1 MYTDIIKIL
10 KFVLIVL
17 KDNEKTAF
25 KASSV
30 YDIYRQFFKV
40 SAKADR
46 ILKGRLMWKLEHINS
61 DTSFGSVENKW
72 LYFNNQI
79 IRNYEDAK
87 HELLIMFGA
96 LESEEANPK
105 YAEVFRNNFCSKSL
119 NGRTNQH
126 TTVAHIDESFQMIAY
141 RFKFI
146 ENAKKVKTFRY
157 FDELF
162 REITYDLSTE
172 EKRQKFIEDTRPQID
187 EIHTLLKEYE
197 NLLAE
202 YYTISDLLL
211 SNNQSSVYVLNQ
223 RIKLGE

>member
-1 MYTDIIKIL
+1 MCTDIIKIL

-17 KDNEKTAF
+17 KDNEKTVFNAPRI
-25 KASSV
+25 

-40 SAKADR
+40 AVKAKR
-46 ILKGRLMWKLEHINS
+46 ILDGRLMWKLEHINS

-79 IRNYEDAK
+79 IREYEDAK

-96 LESEEANPK
+96 LASEEANPK
-105 YAEVFRNNFCSKSL
+105 YAEIFRNNFCSKSL
-119 NGRTNQH
+119 NGRTNQY
-126 TTVAHIDESFQMIAY
+126 TTVAHIDENFQLIVY

-146 ENAKKVKTFRY
+146 ENAKKVNIFRH

-172 EKRQKFIEDTRPQID
+172 EKRQNFIEETRPQID
-187 EIHTLLKEYE
+187 EIYALLMEYE
-197 NLLAE
+197 KIISE
-202 YYTISDLLL
+202 YYTISDLFL
-211 SNNQSSVYVLNQ
+211 SNEQSNVYVLNQ
-223 RIKLGE
+223 SLKLGE